1 LYRSDKNSEKRKCAD
16 LELENT
22 NKNSVDDCQINRGVL
37 DKSIE
42 KQFASANF

>member
-1 LYRSDKNSEKRKCAD
+1 LYRSDKNSEKRKCPD

-22 NKNSVDDCQINRGVL
+22 SKNIVDDCQINRVVG

-42 KQFASANF
+42 KQFAI